1 MDDAMQDAFREA
13 IEECSDRIIARDAES
28 FAAIYLVGSVVRGE
42 AVPGLSDV
50 NLLGI
55 LRGEESSIRVSPEWI
70 EELTAALEE
79 RSPTLRLR
87 EPDDPETGP
96 GSFPLLTF
104 GSLMRVALHR
114 PVVSVEG
121 EDPFSRERPRDDLLE
136 LQWGGRLLWGEE
148 VRDGMSP
155 CPVPRLA
162 NARDWAASAS
172 RAVTQAA
179 EDMAHPRRAGHTL
192 AKAALRCCLA
202 VSVAEGGGFTLDSGL
217 IAARFGERH
226 PDWAAWATEF
236 ARARLD
242 PPTMPERLAGL
253 LEAARILVDWSETI
267 LHAIGRAHP
276 LRC

>member
-1 MDDAMQDAFREA
+1 MQEAFRAA
-13 IEECSDRIIARDAES
+13 IEECVGRLTARDPDS
-28 FAAIYLVGSVVRGE
+28 LAAIYLVGSVARSE

-50 NLLGI
+50 NLLG
-55 LRGEESSIRVSPEWI
+55 LFRGDRSAMPVSPEWM

-79 RSPTLRLR
+79 RYSSLRVR

-96 GSFPLLTF
+96 GSYPLVTF
-104 GSLMRVALHR
+104 GALMLTELYR
-114 PVVSVEG
+114 PVLGDGVE
-121 EDPFSRERPRDDLLE
+121 EPSSWDQPSDDLLE
-136 LQWGGRLLWGEE
+136 LQWGGRLLWGEDLRGE
-148 VRDGMSP
+148 MPP

-162 NARDWAASAS
+162 NAREWAASAS
-172 RAVTQAA
+172 QAVTRAA
-179 EDMAHPRRAGHTL
+179 EDLAHPRRAGHVI
-192 AKAALRCCLA
+192 ARSALRCCLA
-202 VSVAEGGGFTLDSGL
+202 VSVSEGDGYTLQSGL
-217 IAARFGERH
+217 TADRFGERH
-226 PDWAAWATEF
+226 PDWAAWAKEF